1 MQLSGIESVLAT
13 LPYFARLRADERLRI
28 AAHFRELHLQPQET
42 LEIAADAP
50 RLVLIVNGEAHLV
63 RGEVTMPL
71 FTGDTVGEVD
81 LATGRAVPAKLIAE
95 HATTIALLDSAGLAE
110 VLAQFPAVAPPWVAE
125 LGRELKWRNDVL
137 RELSLAYAERLPPAQ
152 LEAVLARR
160 RRRVLHHRRSTIGS
174 AARRLG
180 TALFTAPGR
189 RPSFWV
195 LLGVMSALAAARTMV
210 ALIIANG
217 LQKHLFAL
225 IGGSV
230 GHPVHVHHFN
240 YGIALVALVSVLTLM
255 PSTRRAI
262 RRLGFLFGF
271 GVGLIVDEFAL
282 LWNLNPDYYQPSSRL
297 AAAAVILAIAQVV
310 YFRGPWT
317 TLFRRLFA
325 RLRASS

>member
-1 MQLSGIESVLAT
+1 MESVLAT

-28 AAHFRELHLQPQET
+28 AAHFHEVHLQPDET
-42 LEIAADAP
+42 LEVDEP
-50 RLVLIVNGEAHLV
+50 RLLVIVDGEARLE
-63 RGEVTMPL
+63 RGGVTLTL

-81 LATGRAVPAKLIAE
+81 LATGRSLPSKLTAE
-95 HATTIALLDSAGLAE
+95 RASTIATLDAPALAE
-110 VLAQFPAVAPPWVAE
+110 LLAQFPAVAPPWVAE

-137 RELSLAYAERLPPAQ
+137 REVSLAYAERLPPAQ

-195 LLGVMSALAAARTMV
+195 LLGVLSALAAARTMV
-210 ALIIANG
+210 AVIIANG

-230 GHPVHVHHFN
+230 GHPIHVHHFN
-240 YGIALVALVSVLTLM
+240 YGIALVALVAMLTLL
-255 PSTRRAI
+255 PTARRAI
-262 RRLGFLFGF
+262 RRLGFVFGF

-282 LWNLNPDYYQPSSRL
+282 LWNLDPDYYQPSSRL

-310 YFRGPWT
+310 YFRGLWT
-317 TLFRRLFA
+317 TLFRRIYA
-325 RLRASS
+325 RLRPAP